1 MVNQPLESN
10 YSSDI
15 WKFYLASALSGF
27 AFFYNGVDT
36 LYFRHFQLSFEQVGI
51 LASSGLFATLICEI
65 PTGSFAD
72 IYGKKK
78 SILVGSFISLI
89 GLLLLAFGSS
99 FIVFTAAFVLLGA
112 GKAFQSGADSALLYD
127 FLSSV
132 HKQDDYIKH
141 QSRMQSAFI
150 SIDII
155 SGSLGFLLFAINVR
169 IPFFISVAAM
179 VLVIVVQF
187 TLKETVSIA
196 SPRGNVL
203 KKYIYQIKQGL
214 LITFRSKLILWLTGF
229 AFIYF
234 LASRFFGQVV
244 LLPFFQEAKGFN
256 TNQLAIMGF
265 IWNIIQTLLVFMVSH
280 IERKMGQRLSFLTVV
295 FLFPASLFALALS
308 NNFLLSAVI
317 IGIYFAT
324 MSFQEI
330 IVNSYLNAHIDNSYR
345 STILSVNSMCLSG
358 LTVMVLPVLGS
369 ITDSVGLSN
378 VLLLVAGGTL
388 LLGCVILAARR
399 FVI

>member
-1 MVNQPLESN
+1 MNTTQMRE
-10 YSSDI
+10 YSSNI
-15 WKFYLASALSGF
+15 WKFYLASALGGF
-27 AFFYNGVDT
+27 AIFYNGVDT

-51 LASSGLFATLICEI
+51 LASAGLFATLICEI
-65 PTGSFAD
+65 PSGSFAD
-72 IYGKKK
+72 VYGKKK

-89 GLLLLAFGSS
+89 GLFLLAFGSS
-99 FIVFTAAFVLLGA
+99 FAFFTAAFVLLGV
-112 GKAFQSGADSALLYD
+112 GRAFQSGADSALLYD

-179 VLVIVVQF
+179 VLVIFVQS
-187 TLKETVSIA
+187 TLKEAHVAES
-196 SPRGNVL
+196 SSKLVFKNYL
-203 KKYIYQIKQGL
+203 QQIKKGL
-214 LITFRSKLILWLTGF
+214 LITFRSKLIVWLTGF
-229 AFIYF
+229 ALIYF

-244 LLPFFQEAKGFN
+244 LLPFFQESKGFT

-265 IWNIIQTLLVFMVSH
+265 VWNMIQTLLVFMVNH
-280 IERKMGQRLSFLTVV
+280 IERILGQMRSFLAIVL
-295 FLFPASLFALALS
+295 LFPATLFALALS
-308 NNFLLSAVI
+308 NNFILSAII
-317 IGIYFAT
+317 IGVYFAT

-358 LTVMVLPVLGS
+358 FTVMILPVLGS
-369 ITDSVGLSN
+369 LTDSVGLSN
-378 VLLLVAGGTL
+378 ILFLLAGSTL
-388 LLGCVILAARR
+388 LLGCVSLAARR
-399 FVI
+399 FMS